1 MAGSKRVFR
10 FIWPAWPYL
19 LAAPERRVPA
29 AGLCDVRTREKQ
41 GNRKGFGFSFWK
53 TTSLPGLAFSVF
65 LTRTSLVQCVQG
77 RPYEIV
83 DHLSGSGEEGVHQ
96 GRNEEGPIMMVNGVL
111 EAHRSLHQFGNAR
124 GKK

>member
-1 MAGSKRVFR
+1 LEDYITAR
-10 FIWPAWPYL
+10 
-19 LAAPERRVPA
+19 
-29 AGLCDVRTREKQ
+29 
-41 GNRKGFGFSFWK
+41 
-53 TTSLPGLAFSVF
+53 LAFSVF